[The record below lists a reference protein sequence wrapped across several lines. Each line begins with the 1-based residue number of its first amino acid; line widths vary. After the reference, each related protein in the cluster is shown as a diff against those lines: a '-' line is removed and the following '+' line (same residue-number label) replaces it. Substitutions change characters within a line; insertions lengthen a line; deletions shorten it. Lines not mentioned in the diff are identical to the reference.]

1 MQKGASKREAEK
13 SVLQRTTQQ
22 TWCRQQV
29 WTFNLGI
36 HYATKHGGCSG
47 PDYEKARTFD
57 KNIAKEKASYGR
69 ESPDRRTTQAVLKE
83 TKSTLLE

>member
-22 TWCRQQV
+22 TWCRQPV

-36 HYATKHGGCSG
+36 HYATKHGGVQTM
-47 PDYEKARTFD
+47 TFD
-57 KNIAKEKASYGR
+57 KNIAKEKASYA
-69 ESPDRRTTQAVLKE
+69 DRRTTQAVLKE
-83 TKSTLLE
+83 TKSTLLEL

>member
-13 SVLQRTTQQ
+13 SSSTNYTANLVSTTGMDFQSRNPLCDE
-22 TWCRQQV
+22 TR
-29 WTFNLGI
+29 GR
-36 HYATKHGGCSG
+36 

>member
-22 TWCRQQV
+22 TWCRQPV

-36 HYATKHGGCSG
+36 HYATKHGGVQTMRKQELLIKIMRKKRHRMVVNHQIEEQLRLFS
-47 PDYEKARTFD
+47 KRQ
-57 KNIAKEKASYGR
+57 K
-69 ESPDRRTTQAVLKE
+69 VLF
-83 TKSTLLE
+83 

>member
-1 MQKGASKREAEK
+1 MDFQSRNPLCDETRGR
-13 SVLQRTTQQ
+13 
-22 TWCRQQV
+22 
-29 WTFNLGI
+29 
-36 HYATKHGGCSG
+36 

-83 TKSTLLE
+83 TKSTLLA

>member
-1 MQKGASKREAEK
+1 MRRNTGASR
-13 SVLQRTTQQ
+13 L
-22 TWCRQQV
+22 
-29 WTFNLGI
+29 
-36 HYATKHGGCSG
+36 
-47 PDYEKARTFD
+47 EKARTFD